1 MDHFAGLDVSVKE
14 TSVCIVDDTGRIVRE
29 VKVASEPEA
38 LLSVLKNPAYHFKRI
53 GLEAGP
59 LSQWLFSALAEAGLP
74 VICVETRHM
83 RAVLKAQINKTDRND
98 ARGMAQM
105 MRAGLYRPVHVKT
118 LRSQKLRMLLTHR
131 KLLLSKAIAIDNDL
145 RGTLRN
151 FGLKVGIVGTVKFEA
166 RIKELVENLP
176 DLAVLVEP
184 MLVVRRVLREQIGIL
199 HRRLLAIVRDDEVC
213 QRLMT
218 VPGVGP
224 VVALTYRATVD
235 LPARFRNSKAVGVVF
250 GLTPSKY
257 QSGEINRT
265 GAISKCGD
273 EMMRCVLYEA
283 AQVMLTR
290 TNKWSWLKAWAMK
303 IARHRGMK
311 KAIVALARR
320 LAVIMHR
327 IWVDGTEFR
336 WTREAA
342 AHENRSGTTT
352 IGEHSSSTERWKDV
366 PRGTMDEVSSLGR
379 LDLPFVLRRGRPID
393 CSASFSNPIVEGP

>member
-14 TSVCIVDDTGRIVRE
+14 TSVCIVDDSGKIVRE
-29 VKVASEPEA
+29 VKVASEPEV
-38 LLSVLKNPAYHFKRI
+38 LLAVLRNPAYHFKRI

-59 LSQWLFSALAEAGLP
+59 LSQWLYSAFAEAGLP

-98 ARGMAQM
+98 ARGIAQM
-105 MRAGLYRPVHVKT
+105 MRVGLYRPVHVKT

-131 KLLLSKAIAIDNDL
+131 KLLQSKAIALENDL
-145 RGTLRN
+145 RSTLRN
-151 FGLKVGIVGTVKFEA
+151 FGLKVGMVGAVKFEG
-166 RIKELVENLP
+166 RIKELVESLP
-176 DLAVLVEP
+176 DLAILVEP
-184 MLVVRRVLREQIGIL
+184 LLIVRRVLHEQLGIL
-199 HRRLLAIVRDDEVC
+199 HRRLLDIVRNDDVC
-213 QRLMT
+213 RRLMT

-224 VVALTYRATVD
+224 VVALTYCATVD
-235 LPARFRNSKAVGVVF
+235 VPARFKNSKAVGASF
-250 GLTPSKY
+250 GLTPSRH
-257 QSGEINRT
+257 QSGESDRP
-265 GAISKCGD
+265 GAISRCGD
-273 EMMRCVLYEA
+273 EMMRVMLYEA

-336 WTREAA
+336 WTREVVAA
-342 AHENRSGTTT
+342 
-352 IGEHSSSTERWKDV
+352 
-366 PRGTMDEVSSLGR
+366 
-379 LDLPFVLRRGRPID
+379 
-393 CSASFSNPIVEGP
+393 